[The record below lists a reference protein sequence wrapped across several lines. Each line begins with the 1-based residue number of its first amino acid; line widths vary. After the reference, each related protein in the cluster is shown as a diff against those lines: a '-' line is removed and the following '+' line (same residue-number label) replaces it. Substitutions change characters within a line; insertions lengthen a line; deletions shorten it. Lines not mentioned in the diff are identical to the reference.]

1 MKVEA
6 HFVNKKVK
14 FSFEIRVCGWG
25 TVSNF
30 FFVEHEVKKG
40 VIRLFHKLGGVSQ
53 VKYSEKDFQIN
64 FFIAHVG
71 NEVKSHSKSMK
82 KN

>member
-1 MKVEA
+1 MWVEDCI
-6 HFVNKKVK
+6 KL
-14 FSFEIRVCGWG
+14 
-25 TVSNF
+25 

-40 VIRLFHKLGGVSQ
+40 TIKIFYKLGGVSQ

-64 FFIAHVG
+64 FFIAHGG
-71 NEVKSHSKSMK
+71 NEVKSHSKSMG

>member
-6 HFVNKKVK
+6 YLVKKKVK
-14 FSFEIRVCGWG
+14 FSFEIRACGLG

-40 VIRLFHKLGGVSQ
+40 IIKIFHKLGGVSQ
-53 VKYSEKDFQIN
+53 VKYYEIGFQNN
-64 FFIAHVG
+64 FFIVQ
-71 NEVKSHSKSMK
+71 
-82 KN
+82 

>member
-53 VKYSEKDFQIN
+53 VKYYEKGFRNN
-64 FFIAHVG
+64 FFIVHGG
-71 NEVKSHSKSMK
+71 NEVKSHSKSID